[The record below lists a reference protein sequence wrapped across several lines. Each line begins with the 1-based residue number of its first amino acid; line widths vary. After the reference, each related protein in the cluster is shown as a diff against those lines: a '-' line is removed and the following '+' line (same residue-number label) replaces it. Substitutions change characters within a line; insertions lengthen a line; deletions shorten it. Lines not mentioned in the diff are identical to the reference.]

1 MRKYGNW
8 DKVKAAAEFEQLP
21 PGGYVCRI
29 MGAEVKEYERK
40 DHSGSFEK
48 LRVSL
53 DIAEGR
59 YKDFYANDYRAQN
72 TEDKRWRG
80 VLGLY
85 LPDENGANA
94 EQEERTASYLKA
106 AIEAIEESNSG
117 YRWDWDERKL
127 KGKIV
132 GCLFRSK
139 EWEYEGRGGWRTE
152 ALRFIEADRIRQGKF
167 KVPAAKPLKKTSD
180 SVHTAPMTT
189 PENVEIIADDD
200 LPF

>member
-8 DKVKAAAEFEQLP
+8 DKVKVAAEFEQLP

-48 LRVSL
+48 LRISL
-53 DIAEGR
+53 DIAEGQ
-59 YKDFYANDYRAQN
+59 YKDFYVNDYRAQN

-80 VLGLY
+80 VMELY

-132 GCLFRSK
+132 GCLFRSR
-139 EWEYEGRGGWRTE
+139 EWEYDGRTGWRTE
-152 ALRFIEADRIRQGKF
+152 ALRFLEADRIRQGKF
-167 KVPAAKPLKKTSD
+167 KVPAAKPLKKSSGD
-180 SVHTAPMTT
+180 VYTAPMTT